1 MGAGIIHTKTSQ
13 IGCLLRL
20 EPNLQAQVRPLEEIA
35 KYAEV
40 CFYCGVTQTVGH
52 VDPKCSSSVSFSRCA
67 HVRSPDHPIHTHD
80 VSSPREVPGAPFLPA
95 AASPRGSCYGARHR
109 LRQPPELLRAQ
120 RWVLVWLWGLPVPS
134 WFTQSSC

>member
-40 CFYCGVTQTVGH
+40 CFYCGVTQTVGY

-67 HVRSPDHPIHTHD
+67 HVRSPTTPFTHMTFRHPGKF
-80 VSSPREVPGAPFLPA
+80 PGAPFLPA
-95 AASPRGSCYGARHR
+95 APSPRGSCYGARHR